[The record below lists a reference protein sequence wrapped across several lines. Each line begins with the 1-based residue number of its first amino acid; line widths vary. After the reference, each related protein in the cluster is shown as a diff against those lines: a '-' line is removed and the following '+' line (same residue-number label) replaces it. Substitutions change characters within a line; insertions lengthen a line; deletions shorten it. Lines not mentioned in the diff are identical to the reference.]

1 MNLKAG
7 YIFVISEK
15 IKIDATLKINNLT
28 NTKYASMVVVNAPG
42 SASRPPRSYYPGLP
56 RWFICTVN
64 LSHQSFK
71 K

>member
-7 YIFVISEK
+7 YIFEISSK
-15 IKIDATLKINNLT
+15 LNIDVSLKINNLS
-28 NTKYASMVVVNAPG
+28 NTKYTSMVVVNAPG
-42 SASRPPRSYYPGLP
+42 TASRPPRSYYPGLP
-56 RWFICTVN
+56 RWFTFTVN